1 MSAHGPAPMPNPLLA
16 TAGLPDYSK
25 IRAEHAEPAIRAQLA
40 ANRARLAELL
50 SLPEPTFATLV
61 VPFEEL
67 QHRLNRVFA
76 PIAHLNAVAN
86 NDELRTAYNLCLP
99 LLAEYQTEVGQNE
112 PLARAYEAIREREG
126 ATLGAAEKKVLEFAL
141 REFRL
146 AGVRLPP
153 AEQARFKAAMQGLAK
168 LQSKFEEQVLDA
180 TRAWSRTVTDPAELK
195 GVPEHVRARAAGEAR
210 ERGIA
215 GWYLTLDQPTYLAI
229 VTHADDAGLRREFHE
244 AWVTRAS
251 DRGPLA
257 GRFDNGPV
265 ITEILRLRHEAARLL
280 GFENFA
286 GLSLATKMAGTVPG
300 VIGFLEDL
308 ARNYVPAA
316 RREFRELEA
325 FAGRALS
332 AWDVAYYAEKLQ
344 QERHAVSEEQL
355 RPWFPLPRVLAG
367 LFEIARRLYGIE
379 IAARDGVTVWHEDV
393 RFYEIRGADGRRIG
407 GFYADLYARER
418 KRAGAWMGEVTVRK
432 RLAGASEEPTANLV
446 CNFAPPAPG
455 SPALLTHSDVVTLFH
470 EFGHSLH
477 HLLTRIDYPSLAGIN
492 GVPWDAVE
500 LPSQLMEQWAWRA
513 EVLPL
518 VSEHVVDGTPLPEE
532 LLARLLGTRTFHA
545 GLAAARQLE
554 YALFD
559 FRLHSG
565 TASAD
570 LAGLARIIAEV
581 RAQVGAIPTP
591 EFNRFAYSFM
601 HVFSGAYAAGYY
613 SYKWAEVLAAD
624 AFAAFAE
631 SGVFDAPTAQRFLDE
646 VLSQGGRCD
655 QMEAFVA
662 FRGHRPDVQPL
673 LRQDGILQ

>member
-1 MSAHGPAPMPNPLLA
+1 MANPLLA
-16 TAGLPDYSK
+16 AEGLPDYSA
-25 IRAEHAEPAIRAQLA
+25 IRPEHAEPAIRAQLA
-40 ANRARLAELL
+40 ANRSRLAELL
-50 SLPEPTFATLV
+50 ALPDPDFATLV
-61 VPFEEL
+61 EPFEEL

-76 PIAHLNAVAN
+76 PIGHLNAVAN
-86 NDELRTAYNLCLP
+86 SDELRSAYNLCLP
-99 LLAEYQTEVGQNE
+99 LIAEYQTEVGQNAT
-112 PLARAYEAIREREG
+112 LALAYERIRERDG
-126 ATLGAAEKKVLEFAL
+126 ARLSEAERKVLDFAL

-146 AGVRLPP
+146 AGVRLD
-153 AEQARFKAAMQGLAK
+153 ATRQGKFKALMQELAR

-180 TRAWSRTVTDPAELK
+180 TRAWSRRVGEEAKLAGLPA
-195 GVPEHVRARAAGEAR
+195 HVIARARADAQ
-210 ERGIA
+210 ERGHA
-215 GWYLTLDQPTYLAI
+215 GWYFTLDQPTYLAV
-229 VTHADDAGLRREFHE
+229 VTHADSTELRREFYE

-251 DRGPLA
+251 DQGPLA

-265 ITEILRLRHEAARLL
+265 ITEILKLRHEAAVLL

-286 GLSLATKMAGTVPG
+286 GLSLATKMAGSVPG

-308 ARNYVPAA
+308 ARSYVPAA
-316 RREFRELEA
+316 RREFADLES
-325 FAGRALS
+325 FAGAKLA

-344 QERHAVSEEQL
+344 QERHSVSEEAL
-355 RPWFPLPRVLAG
+355 RPWFPLPRVLEG
-367 LFEIARRLYGIE
+367 LFEIANRLYGIRIE
-379 IAARDGVTVWHEDV
+379 ERPGVTVWHPDV
-393 RFYEIRGADGRRIG
+393 RYYEIHAHAGTLIG

-432 RLAGASEEPTANLV
+432 RLKGASEQPVANLV
-446 CNFAPPAPG
+446 CNFTQPSPG
-455 SPALLTHSDVVTLFH
+455 QSALLTHADVVTLFH
-470 EFGHSLH
+470 EFGHALH

-500 LPSQLMEQWAWRA
+500 LPSQLMEQWAWRP

-518 VSEHVVDGTPLPEE
+518 VSAHVDTGAPLPKGM
-532 LLARLLGTRTFHA
+532 LARLLGTRTFHA
-545 GLAAARQLE
+545 ALAAARQLE

-565 TASAD
+565 SSPATPAE
-570 LAGLARIIAEV
+570 LERIIGEV
-581 RAQVGAIPTP
+581 RAAVGAVPAP
-591 EFNRFAYSFM
+591 EFNRFAHSFM

-631 SGVFDAPTAQRFLDE
+631 SGVFDASTAQRFLDE

-662 FRGHRPDVQPL
+662 FRGHRPDVAPL
-673 LRQDGILQ
+673 LRQDGIVQ

>member
-1 MSAHGPAPMPNPLLA
+1 MANPLLA
-16 TAGLPDYSK
+16 TEGLPDYAA

-40 ANRARLAELL
+40 QNRARLAELL
-50 SLPEPTFATLV
+50 AAPSPSFATLV

-76 PIAHLNAVAN
+76 PIGHLNAVAN
-86 NDELRTAYNLCLP
+86 SDELRLAYNACLP
-99 LLAEYQTEVGQNE
+99 LLAEYQTEIGQNE
-112 PLARAYEAIREREG
+112 ALARAYEGILARESGTLTG
-126 ATLGAAEKKVLEFAL
+126 AQHKVLEYAL

-146 AGVRLPP
+146 AGVRLEP
-153 AEQARFKAAMQGLAK
+153 AAQARFKALMQDLAR

-180 TRAWSRTVTDPAELK
+180 TRAFAHEVTDEALLAGLPA
-195 GVPEHVRARAAGEAR
+195 HVIERARSDAAAR
-210 ERGIA
+210 STP
-215 GWYLTLDQPTYLAI
+215 GWRFTLDQPTYLAI
-229 VTHADDAGLRREFHE
+229 VTHADSGELRRVFHE

-251 DRGPLA
+251 DRGPAA
-257 GRFDNGPV
+257 GSFDNGPV
-265 ITEILRLRHEAARLL
+265 MTEILRLRHEAARLL
-280 GFENFA
+280 GFDSFA

-316 RREFRELEA
+316 RREFADLEA
-325 FAGRALS
+325 FAGRTLE

-344 QERHAVSEEQL
+344 QERHAVSEEAL
-355 RPWFPLPRVLAG
+355 RLWFPLPRVLEG
-367 LFEIARRLYGIE
+367 LFEIARRLYGIRIEEQAGVALWHPDARYFE
-379 IAARDGVTVWHEDV
+379 IHA
-393 RFYEIRGADGRRIG
+393 ADGARIG

-432 RLAGASEEPTANLV
+432 RLGDLSAQPIANLV
-446 CNFAPPAPG
+446 CNFTPPAPG
-455 SPALLTHSDVVTLFH
+455 EPALLRHSDVVTLFH

-518 VSEHVVDGTPLPEE
+518 VSAHVTSGEPLPPA
-532 LLARLLGTRTFHA
+532 LLGRLLGTRTFHA
-545 GLAAARQLE
+545 ALAAARQLE

-565 TASAD
+565 ARP
-570 LAGLARIIAEV
+570 AGLADVARVIGEV
-581 RAQVGAIPTP
+581 RAQVGAIPAP
-591 EFNRFAYSFM
+591 EFNRFAHSFM

-631 SGVFDAPTAQRFLDE
+631 SGVFDATTARRFLDE

-662 FRGHRPDVQPL
+662 FRGHRPDVTPL

>member
-1 MSAHGPAPMPNPLLA
+1 MANPLLA
-16 TAGLPDYSK
+16 AEGLPDYAA

-50 SLPEPTFATLV
+50 AAPAPSFATLV
-61 VPFEEL
+61 EPFEEL

-76 PIAHLNAVAN
+76 PIGHLNAVAN
-86 NDELRTAYNLCLP
+86 SDELRLAYNVCLP
-99 LLAEYQTEVGQNE
+99 LLAEYQTEVGQNDA
-112 PLARAYEAIREREG
+112 LARAYEGILARE
-126 ATLGAAEKKVLEFAL
+126 AASLTPAQQKVLEFAL

-146 AGVRLPP
+146 AGVRLEP
-153 AEQARFKAAMQGLAK
+153 AQQARFKALMQELAR

-180 TRAWSRTVTDPAELK
+180 TRAFSCLVTDEAEIAGLPA
-195 GVPEHVRARAAGEAR
+195 HVTERAALEAR
-210 ERGIA
+210 ERGTA
-215 GWYLTLDQPTYLAI
+215 GWHLTLEQPTYLAI
-229 VTHADDAGLRREFHE
+229 VTHAHSEALRRRFHE

-251 DRGPLA
+251 DRGPSA

-265 ITEILRLRHEAARLL
+265 MAEILTLRHEAAELL

-308 ARNYVPAA
+308 ARSYVPAA

-325 FAGRALS
+325 FAGRSLA
-332 AWDVAYYAEKLQ
+332 AWDVAYYAENLQ
-344 QERHAVSEEQL
+344 QERHSVSEEAL

-367 LFEIARRLYGIE
+367 LFEIARRLYGIRIE
-379 IAARDGVTVWHEDV
+379 ERAGVALWHPDA
-393 RFYEIRGADGRRIG
+393 RFYEIHAADGTRVG
-407 GFYADLYARER
+407 GFYADFYARER

-432 RLAGASEEPTANLV
+432 RLGSLSAQPIANLV

-455 SPALLTHSDVVTLFH
+455 QAALLTHSDVVTLFH

-518 VSEHVVDGTPLPEE
+518 VSAHVTSGEPLPAV
-532 LLARLLGTRTFHA
+532 LLGRLLGTRTFHA
-545 GLAAARQLE
+545 ALAAARQLE

-559 FRLHSG
+559 FRLHSAARPA
-565 TASAD
+565 TLAD
-570 LAGLARIIAEV
+570 VARVIAEV
-581 RAQVGAIPTP
+581 RAQVGAIPAP
-591 EFNRFAYSFM
+591 EFNRFGHSFM
-601 HVFSGAYAAGYY
+601 HVFSGGYAAGYY

-631 SGVFDAPTAQRFLDE
+631 SGVFDASTAQRFLDE

-662 FRGHRPDVQPL
+662 FRGHRPDVKPL